1 MYLFPHLV
9 GVTQKNL
16 TSNPS
21 AGIGLNPN
29 LNIEDEY
36 IENLLKQVHFLNMEI
51 KLVYI
56 RINPAN
62 RSKKRTKVWELWVFS
77 TKIQIL

>member
-1 MYLFPHLV
+1 MYDRANTV

-16 TSNPS
+16 SANPS
-21 AGIGLNPN
+21 QGIGLNPN

-51 KLVYI
+51 KLV
-56 RINPAN
+56 
-62 RSKKRTKVWELWVFS
+62 
-77 TKIQIL
+77 

>member
-1 MYLFPHLV
+1 MNV
-9 GVTQKNL
+9 TSCINIDGITQKNL

-21 AGIGLNPN
+21 MGIGLNPN

-51 KLVYI
+51 KLVYNRFYI
-56 RINPAN
+56 LERKN
-62 RSKKRTKVWELWVFS
+62 RSRIKD
-77 TKIQIL
+77 